1 MSPQEFLI
9 EKFTWLAINTPW
21 VLEIAK
27 WALIGAVG
35 AHVVYGIIV
44 AFGGPAPV
52 ELAADRDDK
61 IGR

>member
-9 EKFTWLAINTPW
+9 EKLTWVAINAPW
-21 VLEIAK
+21 VFEVAK
-27 WALIGAVG
+27 YALTGVLG
-35 AHVVYGIIV
+35 AHIVYGVIV
-44 AFGGPAPV
+44 AFGGPSPV